1 LTIVW
6 LQKNVFTP
14 SEILKQMGIH
24 GGMIQYDRI
33 AVFNDAESAADYS

>member
-1 LTIVW
+1 
-6 LQKNVFTP
+6 
-14 SEILKQMGIH
+14 MGIH